1 MYENINCIK
10 KLGDYITCSKNG
22 WSPSCRE
29 TDSNYLVFGVNCIS
43 KNGAIRYEDV
53 KVSDETRPNIESYFA
68 KNDDLFISR
77 GNTVDL
83 VALASVVQDL
93 HDEKDIVFPDLFIR
107 LDIDED
113 RLDKK
118 YLAYLFNSIIGRY
131 YFKYSA
137 KGKNQTMV
145 KVSSDELNGFFLPI
159 PTLDLQKKI
168 VAEIKSELDI
178 QEQIKIDMEIE
189 INKIDE
195 IIESTIKN
203 S

>member
-1 MYENINCIK
+1 
-10 KLGDYITCSKNG
+10 
-22 WSPSCRE
+22 
-29 TDSNYLVFGVNCIS
+29 
-43 KNGAIRYEDV
+43 
-53 KVSDETRPNIESYFA
+53 
-68 KNDDLFISR
+68 
-77 GNTVDL
+77 
-83 VALASVVQDL
+83 
-93 HDEKDIVFPDLFIR
+93 
-107 LDIDED
+107 
-113 RLDKK
+113 
-118 YLAYLFNSIIGRY
+118 
-131 YFKYSA
+131 
-137 KGKNQTMV
+137 MV